1 MSGVGSLVLD
11 PPAQRGGSMDLKAML
26 SASVAVPAAPSIQSN
41 GRFALSG
48 TLAAASLVCYNDTIY
63 RDDFDA
69 DGF

>member
-1 MSGVGSLVLD
+1 
-11 PPAQRGGSMDLKAML
+11 MDVKAML
-26 SASVAVPAAPSIQSN
+26 SASVAAPAAPSIQSN
-41 GRFALSG
+41 FRFALSG